1 MILGFYNFQ
10 AYISYLGEKLCNSE
24 NAIFVQT
31 VVLHDEDM
39 YLLGT

>member
-10 AYISYLGEKLCNSE
+10 AYISYLGEKLCNSD